1 MLQFFVFDNLYF
13 VSLLFMYLGLLYVL
27 GLLYC
32 YVFLVAPLAAARRD
46 SSSHISLRDKKT
58 SGGTQIDSSEVV
70 MIHP

>member
-1 MLQFFVFDNLYF
+1 
-13 VSLLFMYLGLLYVL
+13 MYLGLLYVL